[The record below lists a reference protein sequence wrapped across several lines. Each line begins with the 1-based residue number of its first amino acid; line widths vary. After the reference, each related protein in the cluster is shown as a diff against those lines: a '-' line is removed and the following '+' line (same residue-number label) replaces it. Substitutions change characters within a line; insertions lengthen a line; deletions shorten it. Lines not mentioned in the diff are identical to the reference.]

1 MELVHG
7 VQSLFLLSKLCEYRH
22 GNEAHSYTA
31 CFVAPSAAIA
41 EGASPQNMG
50 NPNKTTANT
59 CKTSCQMQGL
69 CHLQA
74 SQRRNLRAPHPILK
88 NWANRSNVQWPI
100 KARNSLLHGQLNE
113 FCERKSWMATACM
126 NHTTKAFKGAV
137 MHKSKATTELKTLDF
152 PPKATLAQYSF
163 SNGSKIEIIPHSL
176 PSADLAFS
184 SQMLTLFL
192 RWASS
197 SVKQIG
203 KFWQVSLPEEA
214 LTSSNKNS
222 LLAKMKS
229 KETAATKQ
237 GSNGVRPCLSA
248 MFLEAPASKNATIWE
263 SKPKDI
269 SSCHQINNS
278 PKHASTSFVAAGPLS
293 QASLAMNA

>member
-1 MELVHG
+1 MNSVNKRVEWQPHVWIIPLK
-7 VQSLFLLSKLCEYRH
+7 LSKGLWCTNLKPQQNSRL
-22 GNEAHSYTA
+22 YT
-31 CFVAPSAAIA
+31 
-41 EGASPQNMG
+41 SPQKLLWRNI
-50 NPNKTTANT
+50 
-59 CKTSCQMQGL
+59 
-69 CHLQA
+69 A
-74 SQRRNLRAPHPILK
+74 SAMVEK
-88 NWANRSNVQWPI
+88 N
-100 KARNSLLHGQLNE
+100 
-113 FCERKSWMATACM
+113 
-126 NHTTKAFKGAV
+126 
-137 MHKSKATTELKTLDF
+137 
-152 PPKATLAQYSF
+152 
-163 SNGSKIEIIPHSL
+163 PHSL

-203 KFWQVSLPEEA
+203 KFWQVSLTEEA
-214 LTSSNKNS
+214 LTSSNEKL

-229 KETAATKQ
+229 KETAQTKQ

-269 SSCHQINNS
+269 SSYHQINNS